1 MEKKEK
7 SAQELQAE
15 EAFRKAKANL
25 AMVRQK
31 EREKL
36 RKEQERCKYMMGGI
50 IHKYFPEC
58 YDFTELELNR
68 IIACAFKSRDVQNM
82 VAAVIRER
90 QETEEGF
97 EEKGDGMDEGKS
109 HENP

>member
-50 IHKYFPEC
+50 IHKYFPE
-58 YDFTELELNR
+58 
-68 IIACAFKSRDVQNM
+68 
-82 VAAVIRER
+82 
-90 QETEEGF
+90 
-97 EEKGDGMDEGKS
+97 
-109 HENP
+109 